1 MKGHES
7 KRIYGHQGKKYG
19 SSGDIFLT
27 ELFRLFRKSVSKL
40 WEPTNS
46 NISFEYIR
54 VAQKYPLH
62 IPQYPKVISTRVNE
76 DKFNILQLLHY
87 LIMEFIYG
95 CDKKITSTKL

>member
-1 MKGHES
+1 MEA
-7 KRIYGHQGKKYG
+7 QGT
-19 SSGDIFLT
+19 FLT

-40 WEPTNS
+40 WESNNS

-54 VAQKYPLH
+54 VAQKYPMH

-76 DKFNILQLLHY
+76 EKFNILQLLHY